1 MQLVRVSVERVVLA
15 ASSSLSDSLESGPLS
30 ERGALESDSG
40 LEQSGDE
47 LEPPALRRHHHH
59 EEAEYDDDIDLDQE
73 IPGLNS
79 DEDDNEDDLE
89 NDDEDDD
96 VDEGENKAESKDG
109 KGQVDLQ
116 RQPRPSRIPGG
127 VLLRRRDDDEADI
140 ARLEDEMSEPEDGLH
155 EPADS
160 DTEEPLGKEK
170 ASTTDA
176 ITQMLSRLAVEG
188 GPDYQDR
195 RDMTIR

>member
-79 DEDDNEDDLE
+79 DEDD
-89 NDDEDDD
+89 
-96 VDEGENKAESKDG
+96 K
-109 KGQVDLQ
+109 VDLQ